1 MKDSLLM
8 LSTQDKTMQKK
19 NLKWFYL
26 SLNLIINVLYKYK
39 FKFELF
45 VEDMLN
51 FLEEDS
57 FSISRP
63 ISMDD
68 NMIKKPSDI
77 EALFD
82 SVSYVKVNS

>member
-1 MKDSLLM
+1 M
-8 LSTQDKTMQKK
+8 
-19 NLKWFYL
+19 
-26 SLNLIINVLYKYK
+26 NLIINVLYKYK